1 MSSPLD
7 GVTILDLSHVQAG
20 PSCTQILAW
29 LGADVVK
36 IEQPGVGDRTR
47 REQAVRPDVDSFYF
61 IVFNANKRSLCLDL
75 KTEPG
80 REIFLRL
87 VKLADIVLENYGP
100 GQMERF
106 NLGYQVLKEANSKIV
121 YATIKGYGTYGPNA
135 PIKSFEHI
143 AQAMGG
149 AMSATGEAGGEPQFV
164 APMVGDSGSGL
175 HAAIGM
181 LAALRQRDRTG
192 QSQRVEVSMQDAVVN
207 LMRLLTIDTLNT
219 GQPRQRQGNRL
230 WGGPSMIYPCKPGGP
245 NDYVTLVLAGDSW
258 DSLLAL
264 ADRADLIGDPRYA
277 TGQARGERP
286 REVEEIIAAW
296 TRTRTKQEVMRA
308 LAEVGIPVGAV
319 QDTREVL
326 EDPHLVAREM
336 IVDVD
341 DPARGEYKIIGCPI
355 KIDSNQVEIK
365 PPPLLGQHSDEV
377 LSSMLG
383 MAEDELAELR
393 AANVI

>member
-7 GVTILDLSHVQAG
+7 GVTILDLSQVQAG
-20 PSCTQILAW
+20 PSCTQLLAW

-47 REQAVRPDVDSFYF
+47 RERAIRPDVDSFYF

-75 KTEPG
+75 KTDSG

-87 VKLADIVLENYGP
+87 VKLADVVVENYGP

-135 PIKSFEHI
+135 PIKCFEHI

-149 AMSATGEAGGEPQFV
+149 AMSASGQAGGEPQFV
-164 APMVGDSGSGL
+164 APGVGDSGSGL

-181 LAALRQRDRTG
+181 LAALRQRDHTG

-207 LMRLLTIDTLNT
+207 LMRIRTIDTLNT
-219 GQPRQRQGNRL
+219 DQPVQREGNRI
-230 WGGPSMIYPCKPGGP
+230 WGLPSMIYPCKPGGP
-245 NDYVTLVLAGDSW
+245 NDYVALVLAGDSW

-264 ADRADLIGDPRYA
+264 ADRADLIGDERYA
-277 TGQARGERP
+277 THQARGERT
-286 REVEEIIAAW
+286 REVEEIITAW

-308 LAEVGIPVGAV
+308 LAEAGIPVGAV

-341 DPARGEYKIIGCPI
+341 DPARGQYKIIGCPI
-355 KIDSNQVEIK
+355 KIDSNEGDIK
-365 PPPLLGQHSDEV
+365 PPPLLGEHSEEV

-383 MAEDELAELR
+383 MPENELAELR

>member
-1 MSSPLD
+1 MSNPLD
-7 GVTILDLSHVQAG
+7 GVTILDLSQIQAG

-47 REQAVRPDVDSFYF
+47 REWAVRPDVDSFYF

-75 KTEPG
+75 KSESG

-87 VKLADIVLENYGP
+87 VKLADVVLENYGP
-100 GQMERF
+100 GQMDRF
-106 NLGYQVLKEANSKIV
+106 NLGYQVLKEENSKIV

-135 PIKSFEHI
+135 PIKCFEHI

-149 AMSATGEAGGEPQFV
+149 AMSANGEAGGEPQFV
-164 APMVGDSGSGL
+164 VPGVGDSGSGL

-207 LMRLLTIDTLNT
+207 LMRIRTIDTLNT
-219 GQPRQRQGNRL
+219 DQPVQRHGNRP
-230 WGGPSMIYPCKPGGP
+230 WGGPSMICPCKPGGP
-245 NDYVTLVLAGDSW
+245 NDYVALVLAGDSW

-264 ADRADLIGDPRYA
+264 ADRADLIGDQRYA
-277 TGQARGERP
+277 THETRGKRP
-286 REVEEIIAAW
+286 REVEEIITAW
-296 TRTRTKQEVMRA
+296 TRTKTKQDVMRA
-308 LAEVGIPVGAV
+308 LAVVPVGAV

-326 EDPHLVAREM
+326 EDPHLMEREM
-336 IVDVD
+336 IVDMD
-341 DPARGEYKIIGCPI
+341 DPARGDYKIIGCPI
-355 KIDSNQVEIK
+355 KIDSNRVEIK
-365 PPPLLGQHSDEV
+365 PPPLLGQHSAEV

-393 AANVI
+393 ASKVI